1 MPNPKDFMEKDAVYV
16 KSHVRW
22 IIGIFLV
29 VIVLMFFGHTLLKL
43 GIIALCIGVPVFLL
57 IWWFRKHKRVNQIN
71 KGNFYT
77 ITRKCPNCHKKG
89 LYERSSGSYGT
100 GRETYCRYCKDTRQ
114 VFR

>member
-77 ITRKCPNCHKKG
+77 ITRKCPNCHKANDFKYAHGSEAKG
-89 LYERSSGSYGT
+89 ESV
-100 GRETYCRYCKDTRQ
+100 ECWNCHM
-114 VFR
+114 VFNDD